1 MRKKVSIFNEVLGPV
16 MHGPSSSHTA
26 ASYFIGRLIRNLLD
40 YEPETVNIAFAEE
53 GSYAEVYSQ
62 QGSDLGFATGLMG
75 WPITDERF
83 FDALEQAQDFGLS
96 IAFTVRVLKGDDHP
110 NAIEIRGV
118 SKGGREI
125 TVNARSIGGGAVEL
139 RRLNGWEV
147 HITGDA
153 YDVIVDA
160 ESHVAPKIAKILAHD
175 GKVLMEPSIEER
187 DGAALVTV
195 QRLGPLDETALN
207 EINSEKGLR
216 SVWKTRPTK
225 FPMPGE
231 SLFHSEAGLVGYAE
245 KEGHSLGDAAL
256 DYEAALLGI
265 TREEAIDE
273 MWRRY
278 EIMAKAVEQGLRGEI
293 RGMQL
298 LEPSAQKIYECE
310 ERGDLAI
317 GGLHTKAAVRALAAM
332 HVNSSMGVVCA
343 APTGGAAGTIPGV
356 ITTLVEEKSLDKMQ
370 TVKALF
376 AAGAIGLVL
385 AMRGTFAAE
394 VAGCQVE
401 IGAAGAMSSAA
412 VVEAAGG
419 SVGQALDAAAISFQN
434 TMGSPCD
441 LVQGIVEIPCHTRNA
456 LAASSAFVC
465 ADLIL
470 GGYNNPVPLDETI
483 DAVMEVGRMLPREL
497 RCTALGGLATTP
509 SALALKRLR

>member
-40 YEPETVNIAFAEE
+40 DEPETVTIAFAEG
-53 GSYAEVYSQ
+53 GSYAKVYSQ

-75 WPITDERF
+75 WLITDERF
-83 FDALEQAQDFGLS
+83 FDSLEQAQDFGLS
-96 IAFTVRVLKGDDHP
+96 ITFTVRALEGDDHP

-125 TVNARSIGGGAVEL
+125 HVNARSIGGGTVEL
-139 RRLNGWEV
+139 LRLNGLEV

-153 YDVIVDA
+153 YDFIVDT
-160 ESHVAPKIAKILAHD
+160 ESHAAHTIANILAHD
-175 GKVLMEPSIEER
+175 SHVLREPSIKER
-187 DGAALVTV
+187 GGSAFITV
-195 QRLGPLDETALN
+195 QRLRPLDETALHK
-207 EINSEKGLR
+207 INSVEGVR
-216 SVWKTRPTK
+216 SIWKTRPTK
-225 FPMPGE
+225 FPKPGE
-231 SLFHSEAGLVGYAE
+231 PLSHSGVGFVEYAE
-245 KEGHSLGDAAL
+245 KEGCSLGDAAL

-265 TREEAIDE
+265 TRGEAIDE

-278 EIMAKAVEQGLRGEI
+278 EIMARAVKQGLRGEI

-298 LEPSAQKIYECE
+298 LEPSAQKIYERE
-310 ERGDLAI
+310 KRGDLAI
-317 GGLHTKAAVRALAAM
+317 GGLHTKAATRALAVM

-356 ITTLVEEKSLDKMQ
+356 ITTLVEEKGLEKIQ

-376 AAGAIGLVL
+376 AAGAVGLVL
-385 AMRGTFAAE
+385 ATRGTFAAE

-419 SVGQALDAAAISFQN
+419 SVRQALDAAAISFQN

-441 LVQGIVEIPCHTRNA
+441 LVQGMVEIPCHTRNA
-456 LAASSAFVC
+456 VAASSAFVC

-470 GGYNNPVPLDETI
+470 GGYSNPVPLDETI
-483 DAVMEVGRMLPREL
+483 DAVMKVGGMLPREL

>member
-1 MRKKVSIFNEVLGPV
+1 MRKKTSIFNEVLGPV

-26 ASYFIGRLIRNLLD
+26 ASYFIGRMIRNLLD
-40 YEPETVNIAFAEE
+40 DEPETVSIAFAEG
-53 GSYAEVYSQ
+53 GSYAQVYSQ
-62 QGSDLGFATGLMG
+62 QGSDLGFTTGLMG
-75 WPITDERF
+75 WPITDRRF
-83 FDALEQAQDFGLS
+83 FDSLEQAQDSGLS
-96 IAFTVRVLKGDDHP
+96 ISFTVRALEGDDHP

-118 SKGGREI
+118 SKGGREMR
-125 TVNARSIGGGAVEL
+125 VDARSTGGGAVEL
-139 RRLNGWEV
+139 RRLNGWEIHV
-147 HITGDA
+147 TGDA
-153 YDVIVDA
+153 YDIIVDA
-160 ESHVAPKIAKILAHD
+160 ESHVASEIAGILARD
-175 GKVLMEPSIEER
+175 DQVLREPSIEER
-187 DGAALVTV
+187 DGDALVSV
-195 QRLGPLDETALN
+195 QRLKPLDETASNELN
-207 EINSEKGLR
+207 DAKGVR
-216 SVWKTRPTK
+216 SIWKTSPTR
-225 FPMPGE
+225 FPKPGE
-231 SLFHSEAGLVGYAE
+231 PLFHSGVGLVEYAE
-245 KEGHSLGDAAL
+245 KEECTLGDAAL
-256 DYEAALLGI
+256 DYEAALLEIPRG
-265 TREEAIDE
+265 EAIDE

-278 EIMAKAVEQGLRGEI
+278 EIMAQAVEQGLKGEI

-298 LEPSAQKIYECE
+298 LEPSAQKIYERE

-317 GGLHTKAAVRALAAM
+317 GGLHTKAAARALAAM

-356 ITTLVEEKSLDKMQ
+356 ITTLAEEKGLDKIQ

-376 AAGAIGLVL
+376 AAGAVGLVL
-385 AMRGTFAAE
+385 ATRGTFAAE

-419 SVGQALDAAAISFQN
+419 SVRQALDAAAISFQN

-456 LAASSAFVC
+456 VAASSAFVC

-470 GGYNNPVPLDETI
+470 GGYGNPVPLDETI
-483 DAVMEVGRMLPREL
+483 DAVMEVGKMLPREL

>member
-1 MRKKVSIFNEVLGPV
+1 MSNKVSILDDVLGPV

-26 ASYFIGRLIRNLLD
+26 TSYFIGRLIRNLLD
-40 YEPETVNIAFAEE
+40 DEPQSVTITFAEG
-53 GSYAEVYSQ
+53 GSYAEVFSQ
-62 QGSDLGFATGLMG
+62 QGSDLGFGTGLMG
-75 WPITDERF
+75 WLITDEGF
-83 FDALEQAQDFGLS
+83 FNSLEQARESGLS
-96 IAFTVRVLKGDDHP
+96 IIFLVRALDEDNHP
-110 NAIEIRGV
+110 NAIEIKGV
-118 SKGGREI
+118 SRGGRKI
-125 TVNARSIGGGAVEL
+125 SVNARSIGGGAVEL
-139 RRLNGWEV
+139 RCLNGWKV

-153 YDVIVDA
+153 FDYIVNVDGQ
-160 ESHVAPKIAKILAHD
+160 ESRKIATIFSQD
-175 GKVLMEPSIEER
+175 GQVLTEPSIMEHE
-187 DGAALVTV
+187 GSAIVSV
-195 QRLGPLDETALN
+195 KRLRSLDASASQM
-207 EINSEKGLR
+207 INSVEGVKT
-216 SVWKTRPTK
+216 VWMTKPIK
-225 FPMPGE
+225 FPKPGE
-231 SLFHSEAGLVGYAE
+231 SLIHSGVELAEYAKE
-245 KEGHSLGDAAL
+245 KGCSLGDAAL
-256 DYEAALLGI
+256 DYEATLLSI
-265 TREEAIDE
+265 SREEAIDE

-278 EIMAKAVEQGLRGEI
+278 EIMAQSVNQGLRGEI

-298 LEPSAQKIYECE
+298 LEPSAQKIYERE

-317 GGLHTKAAVRALAAM
+317 GGLHTKAAARALAAM

-376 AAGAIGLVL
+376 AAGAVGLVL